1 MALAHTYCICSGLI
15 HYCFVCLATKSYI
28 HLYYLVIKCSVVL
41 IPIQMLASC
50 DENDPSCM
58 RSVSNVQSQILI
70 GVLKLRRIYTWFTI
84 KICLLSLVTC
94 FDSRSQKSREANM
107 LNMHLI
113 GLICYH
119 HKIVSVC
126 DVVLCPHGMATVQL
140 EYYVIRL

>member
-1 MALAHTYCICSGLI
+1 MSSNKILHP
-15 HYCFVCLATKSYI
+15 FVLPCNKVLCGINSYTDACQ
-28 HLYYLVIKCSVVL
+28 L
-41 IPIQMLASC
+41 C

-113 GLICYH
+113 GLIRYH

-140 EYYVIRL
+140 EYSVIRL